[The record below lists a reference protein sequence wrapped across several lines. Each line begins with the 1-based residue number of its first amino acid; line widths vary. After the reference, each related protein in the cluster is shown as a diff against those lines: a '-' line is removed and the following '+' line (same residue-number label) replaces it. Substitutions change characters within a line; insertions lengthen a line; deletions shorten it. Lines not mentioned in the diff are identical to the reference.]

1 MRIETHYRHMQGNH
15 RLEEKVQEKVGKLG
29 KLIPSFPEDAVH
41 LQVVFE
47 KHPKREEY
55 TSSLNLSF
63 PQRTLYVSDKETE
76 PLFAAN
82 EAFNELFHRVKK
94 FKSKLNREREMGR
107 KRQRKAEAS
116 SVQFES
122 IEILSESVD

>member
-1 MRIETHYRHMQGNH
+1 MQESGL
-15 RLEEKVQEKVGKLG
+15 LEEKIQEKVTKLR
-29 KLIPSFPEDAVH
+29 KLLPSFPEDAVH

-63 PQRTLYVSDKETE
+63 PQRTLYVSDKEAD
-76 PLFAAN
+76 PLFAVH

-94 FKSKLNREREMGR
+94 FKSKLNQEREMGR
-107 KRQRKAEAS
+107 RRQKKVEPS
-116 SVQFES
+116 SVEFES
-122 IEILSESVD
+122 IEIISGSGD